1 MLKVLKRTF
10 GRINSKTKETKEIKT
25 TEIPA
30 IKETKKEPQE
40 TKTTEIQLYKRLT
53 VSESIDLV
61 RSIYHYIKKNIR
73 EFINYSNSSI
83 TSVSVLSN
91 NLDIINK
98 SLDNILNLVISIY
111 DDYDDD
117 YDDYY
122 NDYYDNNKDI
132 NKYLLIDI
140 IDLFIK
146 IITIIN
152 NYFYNNYNIFDNNY
166 IIKGFKLTILLKNLK
181 KIINNPLHNRINDKL
196 INDKLINDKLIEK
209 NNSLKT
215 LNDLLCLIDSYDC
228 RSFEKSDNHHQSLT
242 IHNYYNDLEKLNNE
256 ISRLFKKGGKNKNNY
271 KKTDKKI
278 TVIYKKKKYT
288 RVIYI
293 CERKKYVKID
303 KTYMLLSKLKKDI
316 I

>member
-1 MLKVLKRTF
+1 MLKKFKSLF

-61 RSIYHYIKKNIR
+61 RSINNYIKKNIR

-122 NDYYDNNKDI
+122 DNNKDI

-152 NYFYNNYNIFDNNY
+152 NYFYNNYHTFDNNY

-181 KIINNPLHNRINDKL
+181 KIINDPLNNRIKDKL

-228 RSFEKSDNHHQSLT
+228 RSFEKSDNYHQSLIT

>member
-1 MLKVLKRTF
+1 M
-10 GRINSKTKETKEIKT
+10 
-25 TEIPA
+25 
-30 IKETKKEPQE
+30 
-40 TKTTEIQLYKRLT
+40 
-53 VSESIDLV
+53 V

-196 INDKLINDKLIEK
+196 INDKLINDKLINDKLINDKLIEK